1 MTNTKAS
8 KELSPVQQMQAALD
22 EFRVEVRTLAGMKLK
37 GAAALRK
44 LLPSLDRLNKLGLT
58 QDVLVEEMGKEGMEM
73 TLGYFK
79 TAVYRLRK
87 AADEQQE

>member
-1 MTNTKAS
+1 MTNTKAG
-8 KELSPVQQMQAALD
+8 KELSPVQQMQAALE
-22 EFRVEVRTLAGMKLK
+22 EFREEVRLLAGMKLK

-58 QDVLVEEMGKEGMEM
+58 QDVLVEEMGKAGMEM

-87 AADEQQE
+87 ADQQQE